1 MPLHALADD
10 LLQLC
15 LSCLDAHDLSR
26 CTAVSTRLRQLASTD
41 TLWRS
46 HLQQLPGS
54 VGTGHQLAAAPEAQ
68 GAAAAEASAA
78 AVAPVPARLAFAA
91 VSLLSAARLHT
102 ASAEARRASEK
113 VLYNKVRYLSQQLRH
128 ATRRVDQSRSA
139 QQAAAAERQQ
149 LLAEVRA
156 WRIGL
161 QPLMHG
167 AEPQYIERRRAV
179 LAMLPRRLG
188 WAGYR
193 GGRPIGVLQA
203 GQGLIGRG
211 GVRGW
216 VYPLSPSPRGRR
228 SAAAPQLAVAPP
240 PYQEAV
246 ARMSEADAKG
256 PGGCLPRPLHDP
268 LRAHCP
274 SEPARRLPLALGAT
288 RPLPCLPPLAIRPGG
303 WSLQR
308 PRSPPPAAAHARAEQ
323 ARAPRRIWAL

>member
-102 ASAEARRASEK
+102 ASGEARRASEK

-149 LLAEVRA
+149 LLGEVRA

-167 AEPQYIERRRAV
+167 AEPQYNRAEARRAGDVAPAAGVGGLSGWAAYRGTTGRPGPYWEGRGPRVGLPALALATRQTLGCRSSARRRSPT
-179 LAMLPRRLG
+179 LPGGRR
-188 WAGYR
+188 AHVR
-193 GGRPIGVLQA
+193 GGREGSRWLPTA
-203 GQGLIGRG
+203 
-211 GVRGW
+211 
-216 VYPLSPSPRGRR
+216 PFTR
-228 SAAAPQLAVAPP
+228 SL
-240 PYQEAV
+240 E
-246 ARMSEADAKG
+246 G
-256 PGGCLPRPLHDP
+256 
-268 LRAHCP
+268 
-274 SEPARRLPLALGAT
+274 
-288 RPLPCLPPLAIRPGG
+288 PLP
-303 WSLQR
+303 
-308 PRSPPPAAAHARAEQ
+308 
-323 ARAPRRIWAL
+323 

>member
-179 LAMLPRRLG
+179 LAMLPRG
-188 WAGYR
+188 W
-193 GGRPIGVLQA
+193 GGRPIGVGGLSGYYRQA
-203 GQGLIGRG
+203 RALLG
-211 GVRGW
+211 GEGSAGGFTR
-216 VYPLSPSPRGRR
+216 SRPRH
-228 SAAAPQLAVAPP
+228 
-240 PYQEAV
+240 
-246 ARMSEADAKG
+246 EADA
-256 PGGCLPRPLHDP
+256 
-268 LRAHCP
+268 
-274 SEPARRLPLALGAT
+274 RLPLLSSPSLPHLTRRPSRACQRRTRRVQVAAYRALYT
-288 RPLPCLPPLAIRPGG
+288 IP
-303 WSLQR
+303 
-308 PRSPPPAAAHARAEQ
+308 
-323 ARAPRRIWAL
+323 

>member
-54 VGTGHQLAAAPEAQ
+54 VGTGHQLAAAPPE

-156 WRIGL
+156 WCMGL

-167 AEPQYIERRRAV
+167 AEPQCIERRRAV
-179 LAMLPRRLG
+179 LAMLPRG
-188 WAGYR
+188 W
-193 GGRPIGVLQA
+193 GGRANGVGGLSGYYRQA
-203 GQGLIGRG
+203 RALLG
-211 GVRGW
+211 GEGSAGGFTR
-216 VYPLSPSPRGRR
+216 SRPRH
-228 SAAAPQLAVAPP
+228 
-240 PYQEAV
+240 
-246 ARMSEADAKG
+246 EADARLLLLSS
-256 PGGCLPRPLHDP
+256 PSLPHLTRRPS
-268 LRAHCP
+268 RACQ
-274 SEPARRLPLALGAT
+274 RRTRRVQVAAYRALDT
-288 RPLPCLPPLAIRPGG
+288 TP
-303 WSLQR
+303 
-308 PRSPPPAAAHARAEQ
+308 
-323 ARAPRRIWAL
+323 

>member
-113 VLYNKVRYLSQQLRH
+113 VLYNKVRYLAQQLRN

-156 WRIGL
+156 WPI
-161 QPLMHG
+161 
-167 AEPQYIERRRAV
+167 RRV
-179 LAMLPRRLG
+179 
-188 WAGYR
+188 
-193 GGRPIGVLQA
+193 
-203 GQGLIGRG
+203 
-211 GVRGW
+211 
-216 VYPLSPSPRGRR
+216 
-228 SAAAPQLAVAPP
+228 AASCAW
-240 PYQEAV
+240 
-246 ARMSEADAKG
+246 
-256 PGGCLPRPLHDP
+256 GC
-268 LRAHCP
+268 
-274 SEPARRLPLALGAT
+274 
-288 RPLPCLPPLAIRPGG
+288 
-303 WSLQR
+303 SL
-308 PRSPPPAAAHARAEQ
+308 
-323 ARAPRRIWAL
+323 

>member
-54 VGTGHQLAAAPEAQ
+54 AGTGHQLAVAPEAQ

-102 ASAEARRASEK
+102 ASAETRRASEK

-156 WRIGL
+156 WRMGL

-167 AEPQYIERRRAV
+167 AEPQFIERRRAV
-179 LAMLPRRLG
+179 LAMLPRGCAGRANG
-188 WAGYR
+188 WAAYRGTTGRPGPYWEGRGPRVGLPALALATRQTLGCCSSARRRSPTLPGGRRAHVR
-193 GGRPIGVLQA
+193 GGREGSRWLPTA
-203 GQGLIGRG
+203 
-211 GVRGW
+211 
-216 VYPLSPSPRGRR
+216 PLTR
-228 SAAAPQLAVAPP
+228 SLEGPP
-240 PYQEAV
+240 P
-246 ARMSEADAKG
+246 
-256 PGGCLPRPLHDP
+256 
-268 LRAHCP
+268 
-274 SEPARRLPLALGAT
+274 
-288 RPLPCLPPLAIRPGG
+288 
-303 WSLQR
+303 
-308 PRSPPPAAAHARAEQ
+308 
-323 ARAPRRIWAL
+323 